1 MYKILKKH
9 VIAGL
14 LSLDVPGVPWHTQIL
29 ADLLT
34 LFQPGGGDRL
44 CPPNYYWH
52 TRYFRPS
59 DSPVP
64 LSLLTNVPSCVFLV
78 LIFTL
83 WKMTFHIKQIKR
95 AYDNCRVCSIQT
107 CQHKLRNYEMTTEI
121 RINRFLWPIASICMY
136 QLHKVGD

>member
-1 MYKILKKH
+1 MPQTFSNLGKCRP
-9 VIAGL
+9 V
-14 LSLDVPGVPWHTQIL
+14 VPGCAMAHPDFGRSVNPISTR
-29 ADLLT
+29 
-34 LFQPGGGDRL
+34 GDRL

-59 DSPVP
+59 DGPVP

-95 AYDNCRVCSIQT
+95 AYDNCRVYSIQT

-121 RINRFLWPIASICMY
+121 RINRFLWPIASKCMY
-136 QLHKVGD
+136 VSIKVGD